1 MKKGTRLS
9 KMIVITALIQKVDA
23 MKTLCPFVTKFSSII
38 SWKLSCFDR
47 VIFKGHLPINRA
59 EVLQKFVDRTLKIRR
74 YDFIHNT
81 APAWS
86 ESLVDHAKE
95 YAAKF
100 GRTYEYRQGDVDK
113 DVWAM

>member
-1 MKKGTRLS
+1 
-9 KMIVITALIQKVDA
+9 
-23 MKTLCPFVTKFSSII
+23 MKTLCPFTTKFSSII

-59 EVLQKFVDRTLKIRR
+59 DVLEKFVDHTLKMRR
-74 YDFIHNT
+74 YDFIKYT

-86 ESLVDHAKE
+86 ERLVDHAKD

-100 GRTYEYRQGDVDK
+100 GRTYEY
-113 DVWAM
+113 